1 MGISA
6 NASIQTD
13 YFGVGQFPPPGARWR
28 SSSGSHAEQVDT
40 ACGDMRVLNLGVFE
54 IEVTAAT
61 AAEDWSILYDNSISI
76 PFVTAAT
83 VNSTASA
90 IYTALLKVFGTGKV
104 LESAVLATD
113 GVAVD
118 GDTVTIQFADGT
130 AHTLELVPPGG
141 AASTFTADYTV
152 AGTPSAPVDHK
163 PGLWVCVDP
172 TGFDPTVIRIK
183 EPSSASDRPYGIAVL
198 EGAISADRPILGP
211 DVDQSPYWPAG
222 EPMSVAR
229 RMQIVGLA
237 DGAILAADVGS
248 LVYCVVTGVRKGYC
262 AKAAGGAVQ
271 VTRGD
276 VVFNGTDDVGL
287 VVDGLAPVFVASN
300 TSDDQTATDLRNKW
314 NGLPQYL
321 AIATASIDL
330 SGAESYIILTFK
342 DNAEHTVASHTPATA
357 DVVSITNTTEA
368 SAATAIATKSTF
380 LTPAADGERVA
391 VNLFEG

>member
-1 MGISA
+1 MMGIST
-6 NASIQTD
+6 NATIQTD

-40 ACGDMRVLNLGVFE
+40 ACGDMRVLNLGVYE
-54 IEVTAAT
+54 IVVTAAT
-61 AAEDWSILYDNSISI
+61 VAEAWTLLFDGMPI
-76 PFVTAAT
+76 PFVTTAT

-90 IYTALLKVFGTGKV
+90 IYTALLKVFGTGKP
-104 LESAVLATD
+104 LESLVLATD

-118 GDTVTIQFADGT
+118 GDTVTIQFSDGVT
-130 AHTLELVPPGG
+130 HTLELVPPGG
-141 AASTFTADYTV
+141 AASTFDADYTT

-183 EPSSASDRPYGIAVL
+183 EPSATSDRPYGIAVL
-198 EGAISADRPILGP
+198 EGAVSPDRPILGP
-211 DVDQSPYWPAG
+211 DVDQSPIWPAG

-237 DGAILAADVGS
+237 DGAILAADVGAP
-248 LVYCVVTGVRKGYC
+248 VFCVVTGARKGYC
-262 AKAAGGAVQ
+262 AKAAGGVSQ

-342 DNAEHTVASHTPATA
+342 DNAEHTVASYTPATA

>member
-40 ACGDMRVLNLGVFE
+40 ACGDMRTLTLGVFE

-76 PFVTAAT
+76 PFTTTAA

-90 IYTALLKVFGTGKV
+90 INTALLKVFGTGKA
-104 LESAVLATD
+104 LESTVLATD
-113 GVAVD
+113 GVTVD
-118 GDTVTIQFADGT
+118 AATVTIQFADGLT
-130 AHTLELVPPGG
+130 HTLELVPPGG
-141 AASTFTADYTV
+141 AASTFDAAYTT

-172 TGFDPTVIRIK
+172 TGFDPTVIRVK

-211 DVDQSPYWPAG
+211 DVDQSPIWPAG

-237 DGAILAADVGS
+237 AGEILAADVGAP
-248 LVYCVVTGVRKGYC
+248 VYCVVTGARAGYC
-262 AKAAGGAVQ
+262 AKASGAVSEQ
-271 VTRGD
+271 WTGTIVPNNGDAVGVTIDSFPRVE
-276 VVFNGTDDVGL
+276 VVST
-287 VVDGLAPVFVASN
+287 ASA
-300 TSDDQTATDLRNKW
+300 SATAILLRN
-314 NGLPQYL
+314 
-321 AIATASIDL
+321 AINARADLFAVAVATS
-330 SGAESYIILTFK
+330 SGNDVIITFR
-342 DNAEHTVASHTPATA
+342 DTTEHSVVAYTPATA
-357 DVVSITNTTEA
+357 DVTPLTATTPPT
-368 SAATAIATKSTF
+368 AATAIATKSTF
-380 LTPAADGERVA
+380 LTPAADGDRVA